1 MNKKYFVLMMLSLAL
16 YSQSS
21 FAAEVVDSQNQ
32 NISIEQKNNT
42 KLKQFVQTK
51 GPVKVDFVEVIPG
64 AFKAVIKDKS
74 IDTKALSIGDEIIL
88 ERMEKEHGSQ
98 RLKTSGNPDFGSEY
112 KTFDPLYNDKDEKA
126 LKEIKHYNT
135 ESTRNEGYFIGGR
148 NKPLRI
154 VSPYMK
160 KNGQGEIKLTN
171 PVNTKDYR
179 TRADR
184 DAANE
189 REIREY
195 LDKNKGKGHDL
206 FTARSKAEIKES
218 LEEFF
223 KPIELIQ
230 YPINNPKDYK
240 RMPTIPGFPKN
251 MPSFAK
257 NIHMHSNPGF
267 LQGRA
272 YVQFGFGGTSE
283 QLKPYI
289 DEALSDS
296 KVVVLKADISN
307 VYVKRYIDSNMAY
320 ADSLYALIPRLIL
333 TVKNTTVP
341 MGKFIQERQDH
352 PIDKSVDEIYELENQ
367 VLAEFNKVQIA
378 DEDNSAK
385 YKRYFE
391 TRKRIE
397 DARDA
402 LKPKPDYENKRSK
415 DKVYPI
421 YTEKENQKLQ
431 KQYLHRLSYNE
442 DSIEIPDNYVL
453 YVYDF
458 GGSRNH
464 PYSLGAAVSP
474 DKNYIIYFCQQ
485 G

>member
-1 MNKKYFVLMMLSLAL
+1 MNKKYFVLMLLSLAL
-16 YSQSS
+16 SSQFSL
-21 FAAEVVDSQNQ
+21 AATVDGINQ
-32 NISIEQKNNT
+32 NTRGELKNNA
-42 KLKQFVQTK
+42 KSKQSVQTK
-51 GPVKVDFVEVIPG
+51 APVKLEFVEIIPG
-64 AFKAVIKDKS
+64 AFKAVIRDKS
-74 IDTKALSIGDEIIL
+74 INPKKLSIEDEITL
-88 ERMEKEHGSQ
+88 ERKEKEYASQ
-98 RLKTSGNPDFGSEY
+98 RLKISEKPDFGSEY
-112 KTFDPLYNDKDEKA
+112 KTFDPLYNDKDETA

-148 NKPLRI
+148 EKPLRI

-160 KNGQGEIKLTN
+160 KNGKGEIKLTN

-272 YVQFGFGGTSE
+272 YVQFGFGGTPE

-289 DEALSDS
+289 DEALSNS
-296 KVVVLKADISN
+296 KLVVLKADISN

-320 ADSLYALIPRLIL
+320 ADSLYALIPRSIL

-421 YTEKENQKLQ
+421 YTEKENKKLQ

-453 YVYDF
+453 YVFDF

>member
-1 MNKKYFVLMMLSLAL
+1 MNKKYFVLMLLSLAL
-16 YSQSS
+16 SSQFSL
-21 FAAEVVDSQNQ
+21 AATVDGVNPNTSA
-32 NISIEQKNNT
+32 ELKNNA
-42 KLKQFVQTK
+42 KSNQSVQTK
-51 GPVKVDFVEVIPG
+51 APVKLDFIEIIPG
-64 AFKAVIKDKS
+64 AFKAVIRDKS
-74 IDTKALSIGDEIIL
+74 INPKKLSIEDEITL
-88 ERMEKEHGSQ
+88 ERKEKEHASQ
-98 RLKTSGNPDFGSEY
+98 RLKISEKTDFGSEY
-112 KTFDPLYNDKDEKA
+112 KIFDPLYNDKDEQA

-148 NKPLRI
+148 EKPLRI

-160 KNGQGEIKLTN
+160 KNGKGEIKLTN

-179 TRADR
+179 TRADW

-206 FTARSKAEIKES
+206 FTPRSKAEIKES
-218 LEEFF
+218 LEEFL

-240 RMPTIPGFPKN
+240 QLSIVSGFPKKI
-251 MPSFAK
+251 PGFAK

-272 YVQFGFGGTSE
+272 YVQFAFGGTPE
-283 QLKPYI
+283 QLKTYI
-289 DEALSDS
+289 DEALSNS

-320 ADSLYALIPRLIL
+320 ADSLYALIPRSIL

-341 MGKFIQERQDH
+341 MGKFIQERQDN

-367 VLAEFNKVQIA
+367 VLAEFNKVQIP

-391 TRKRIE
+391 TRKRIQ
-397 DARDA
+397 DDRDA
-402 LKPKPDYENKRSK
+402 LKPKPDYGNKRFK

-421 YTEKENQKLQ
+421 YSEKENRKLQ

-453 YVYDF
+453 YVFDF
-458 GGSRNH
+458 GGTRNH

-474 DKNYIIYFCQQ
+474 DKNYIIYFLQQ

>member
-1 MNKKYFVLMMLSLAL
+1 MLLSLAL
-16 YSQSS
+16 YSQSG
-21 FAAEVVDSQNQ
+21 FAAEVVDGQNQ
-32 NISIEQKNNT
+32 NKSIEQKNNT

-74 IDTKALSIGDEIIL
+74 IDPKVLSIGNEIIL

-98 RLKTSGNPDFGSEY
+98 RLKTSGNPDFESKY
-112 KTFDPLYNDKDEKA
+112 KTFDPLYNDKDEQA
-126 LKEIKHYNT
+126 LKEIKNYNT

-189 REIREY
+189 KEIREY
-195 LDKNKGKGHDL
+195 LDKNKGHDV
-206 FTARSKAEIKES
+206 FTVRSKQEIKES
-218 LEEFF
+218 LESLF
-223 KPIELIQ
+223 KSIELIE

-240 RMPTIPGFPKN
+240 MIPMIPGFPKKI
-251 MPSFAK
+251 PGFAK
-257 NIHMHSNPGF
+257 NIHMHSNPSF
-267 LQGRA
+267 FQGRA
-272 YVQFGFGGTSE
+272 YVQFAFGGTPE

-296 KVVVLKADISN
+296 KVVVLKSDISN

-320 ADSLYALIPRLIL
+320 ADSLSALIPKSILI
-333 TVKNTTVP
+333 VKNTTVP

-378 DEDNSAK
+378 DEDDSAK

-391 TRKRIE
+391 TSKRIQ

-402 LKPKPDYENKRSK
+402 LKPKPNYENKRSK

-421 YTEKENQKLQ
+421 YTEKENRKFQ

-442 DSIEIPDNYVL
+442 YSIEIPDNYVL
-453 YVYDF
+453 YLFDF
-458 GGSRNH
+458 GGTRNH

-474 DKNYIIYFCQQ
+474 DRNYIIYFCQQ